1 MLKIKI
7 GVLFLLA
14 IYKVIAIVPVDTSLD
29 SANALAMANYTG
41 SVNATFGSIQKAMD
55 VTQQLQKLQGLKNLA
70 NSGLC
75 SSCTGYTQAQLRK
88 YANSV
93 NDDLCLQ
100 FSTAYKNLTGIR
112 NAANSLNDI
121 MTLMQVNPK
130 AAMMS
135 LQQAVIS
142 AQAATNS
149 ILVQMQL
156 MQTQEIQKRMA
167 DEKVRDNNTQ
177 AIAEALRHPGL

>member
-1 MLKIKI
+1 MQKIKI
-7 GVLFLLA
+7 GILLLLA
-14 IYKVIAIVPVDTSLD
+14 ICKVIAIVPVDTSLD
-29 SANALAMANYTG
+29 SADRLAMANYAG
-41 SVNATFGSIQKAMD
+41 SVTTTIGGIKKAMD
-55 VTQQLQKLQGLKNLA
+55 VTQQLQNLQGLKNLA
-70 NSGLC
+70 SSGLC
-75 SSCTGYTQAQLRK
+75 SSCTGYTQAQLRA

-93 NDDLCLQ
+93 NDDLCKQ
-100 FSTAYKNLTGIR
+100 FSTAYQNLTGIQ

-121 MTLMQVNPK
+121 MSLMTINPK

-135 LQQAVIS
+135 LQQAAIS

-167 DEKVRDNNTQ
+167 DEKVQDSNTQ
-177 AIAEALRHPGL
+177 TIAEALRHPGL

>member
-1 MLKIKI
+1 MLRIKI

-14 IYKVIAIVPVDTSLD
+14 FSNIFAIVPVDTSLD
-29 SANALAMANYTG
+29 TANVAAMANYTG
-41 SVNATFGSIQKAMD
+41 SVNATFGSIKKAMD
-55 VTQQLQKLQGLKNLA
+55 VTQQLQNLQGLRNLA

-75 SSCTGYTQAQLRK
+75 SNCTGYTQKQLRD

-100 FSTAYKNLTGIR
+100 FSTAYKNLTGIQ
-112 NAANSLNDI
+112 NAANSLSDI

-135 LQQAVIS
+135 LQQAAIS

-167 DEKVRDNNTQ
+167 DERVRDNNTQ
-177 AIAEALRHPGL
+177 TIAEALRHPGL